1 MRMLVVRAEA
11 STWVKGE
18 GNLSYNA
25 AGFNSKRP
33 KTGSPSMNRLR
44 EPHIRPAAQSSPGE
58 WAKLIRKLRWI
69 GLEDEARSL
78 QLAVSTLPA
87 EERGSVLAQPFSTD

>member
-1 MRMLVVRAEA
+1 MTQAQESDTPL
-11 STWVKGE
+11 
-18 GNLSYNA
+18 
-25 AGFNSKRP
+25 
-33 KTGSPSMNRLR
+33 
-44 EPHIRPAAQSSPGE
+44 AAQRAPGE

-87 EERGSVLAQPFSTD
+87 EERGSVLAGPFSTD